1 MHSVFI
7 YLLNLIGIYLHSFS
21 RTIIILFNQKLT
33 IMDISCILIPLLAG
47 LIFGILGYYLGKKA
61 SFKSEH
67 SLASSLQ
74 SDLDACKKHTKSL
87 TTRISSLEADLAE
100 KKAKPSKKKSITLQ
114 TTPTFLFDTGQAK
127 NIFGKKVKENDLKI
141 VEGIGPKIEALFNAA
156 GITTWHDL
164 SNASTEK
171 LQAILDAG
179 GENYA
184 MHNPSTWAKQ
194 ALMAYEGKWQ
204 ELKDWQAGL
213 RGGKE

>member
-1 MHSVFI
+1 M
-7 YLLNLIGIYLHSFS
+7 
-21 RTIIILFNQKLT
+21 
-33 IMDISCILIPLLAG
+33 IMDISCIVIPVVAG
-47 LIFGILGYYLGKKA
+47 IIFGILGYFLGKKA
-61 SFKSEH
+61 SSKSEH

-74 SDLDACKKHTKSL
+74 SDLDACKTHTKSL
-87 TTRISSLEADLAE
+87 TTKISSLEADLAE
-100 KKAKPSKKKSITLQ
+100 KKAKPSKKKSTTIQ

-127 NIFGKKVKENDLKI
+127 SIFGKKVKENDLKI

-156 GITTWHDL
+156 GITTWHGL
-164 SNASTEK
+164 SETSTEK
-171 LQAILDAG
+171 LQTILDAG

-184 MHNPSTWAKQ
+184 IHNPSTWAKQ